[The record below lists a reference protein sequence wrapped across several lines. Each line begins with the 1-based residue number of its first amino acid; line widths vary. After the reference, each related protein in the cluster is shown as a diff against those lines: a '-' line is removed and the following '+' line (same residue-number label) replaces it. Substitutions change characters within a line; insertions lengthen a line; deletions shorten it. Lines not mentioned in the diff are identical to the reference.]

1 MFHVE
6 HDREIKELLSRGA
19 KAVGCPLLTEQIEK
33 LFIYFNELCSWNKRV
48 NLTGLKKETD
58 IVVTLFI
65 DSLACGLAL
74 NIEKNEKIIDIGS
87 GAGFPGIPL
96 KIAYPKLKIDLVEP
110 RLKKTAF
117 LHHIIGVLGLENI
130 KALSRSAQ
138 DLSHDPSFTRVYDKV
153 VSRAIKAESIFPV
166 SCALLNSS
174 GKAVLCR
181 SKRLGSTGP
190 GPGLGMSLVE
200 EIDYELPHGYGSR
213 VLSVL
218 TPLKKN
224 SH

>member
-19 KAVGCPLLTEQIEK
+19 NAVGCPLLTEQIEK
-33 LFIYFNELCSWNKRV
+33 LFIYFKELCSWNNRV

-58 IVVTLFI
+58 ILVTLFI

-117 LHHIIGVLGLENI
+117 LHHIIGVLGLKHI
-130 KALSRSAQ
+130 KSLSRSVQ
-138 DLSHDPSFTRVYDKV
+138 DLAYDPSFTTVYDKV
-153 VSRAIKAESIFPV
+153 VSRAIKTESIFPV
-166 SCALLNSS
+166 SCALINSS

-181 SKRLGSTGP
+181 SKKLGSNGF
-190 GPGLGMSLVE
+190 GFGMSLVE
-200 EIDYELPHGYGSR
+200 EIDYELPHGYGAR
-213 VLSVL
+213 VLSIL
-218 TPLKKN
+218 KPLKKN

>member
-6 HDREIKELLSRGA
+6 HDIEIKEFLSRGA

-33 LFIYFNELCSWNKRV
+33 LFIYFKELCSWNNRV

-117 LHHIIGVLGLENI
+117 LHHIIGVLGLEHI
-130 KALSRSAQ
+130 KAFSRSAQ
-138 DLSHDPSFTRVYDKV
+138 DLSHDPSFTMAYDTV

-166 SCALLNSS
+166 SCTFMNSS

-181 SKRLGSTGP
+181 SKGLGSTGL
-190 GPGLGMSLVE
+190 GFGMSLVK

-218 TPLKKN
+218 KPMTKN
-224 SH
+224 SQ